1 MTDREKA
8 KHTLEIII
16 EPSCEAS
23 TYVKCD
29 GNAES
34 RCHWYVD
41 DDDGTEHPSQECVY
55 AETHEAFSGIVEGCF
70 EVPLVQVAWGEE
82 PAFSVD
88 PEWIEAHAK
97 VKGAAQ

>member
-1 MTDREKA
+1 MTDRPEA

-16 EPSCEAS
+16 EPTWKVS
-23 TYVKCD
+23 TYIRCFGD
-29 GNAES
+29 AES

-41 DDDGTEHPSQECVY
+41 DDDGTEHPYQECIY
-55 AETHEAFSGIVEGCF
+55 AEWHEANSGIVEGCL

-82 PAFSVD
+82 PAFAVD

>member
-1 MTDREKA
+1 MTDRPKA
-8 KHTLEIII
+8 THTLEIII
-16 EPSCEAS
+16 EPTWKPTAHLK
-23 TYVKCD
+23 YD
-29 GNAES
+29 GDETS
-34 RCHWYVD
+34 ECHWPLD
-41 DDDGTEHPSQECVY
+41 DESGEEFYSEKCIY
-55 AETHEAFSGIVEGCF
+55 AEWDEANSGIVEGCF